1 MVPKIKIIRTPDGLD
16 FPLPSYSSKH
26 HFGLNLLAGIPSVIK
41 LNPGD
46 RVLVPI
52 GFAIALP
59 DGLCGQIVSLPDL
72 ARQHGIIVLDSPS
85 ILNPANHEP
94 LFVLLQNVGQH
105 QYVLKRGTPIAWMI
119 ISPVFQVCWDELK
132 TKITSTKKTQ
142 PIVEESIFETEN
154 NGHLP
159 FHPRREERPLR
170 NRFKQKDEDE
180 DE

>member
-46 RVLVPI
+46 RVLVPV
-52 GFAIALP
+52 GFAIALS

-72 ARQHGIIVLDSPS
+72 AHQHGVIVLDSPS
-85 ILNPANHEP
+85 IINPANHEP
-94 LFVLLQNVGQH
+94 LFVLLQNTGQH

-119 ISPVFQVCWDELK
+119 ITPVLQVCWEELK
-132 TKITSTKKTQ
+132 ADMSKAKRTQ
-142 PIVEESIFETEN
+142 PIIEESVLEN
-154 NGHLP
+154 EDEHLP
-159 FHPRREERPLR
+159 FHSKRKEKPIR

-180 DE
+180 

>member
-26 HFGLNLLAGIPSVIK
+26 HFGLNLRAGIPSTLK

-46 RVLVPI
+46 RALIPV

-72 ARQHGIIVLDSPS
+72 ARQHGIVVLDSPS
-85 ILNPANHEP
+85 IINPADRNP

-105 QYVLKRGTPIAWMI
+105 QFVLKRGTPIAWLLTT
-119 ISPVFQVCWDELK
+119 PVVQVCWDEIK
-132 TKITSTKKTQ
+132 TDSVQGKQT
-142 PIVEESIFETEN
+142 PPVVEEAFAETTQN
-154 NGHLP
+154 DHLP
-159 FHPRREERPLR
+159 FQSRREEKSPR
-170 NRFKQKDEDE
+170 NRFKSNNEDE
-180 DE
+180 